1 MGLSWVWRLIFG
13 IALVADIGFAVA
25 EYSVSS
31 SMVAFSSRNHSFHLR
46 NLYGT
51 LGCDFVV
58 GVFVAMAIAIASAFV
73 AAVVAARFADYISAM
88 VAPLQWI

>member
-1 MGLSWVWRLIFG
+1 MG
-13 IALVADIGFAVA
+13 IALAADIGSAVA

-31 SMVAFSSRNHSFHLR
+31 SMVAFSSRDHWSFHLR
-46 NLYGT
+46 NLYGI

-73 AAVVAARFADYISAM
+73 AAVVAVSFADCISAM
-88 VAPLQWI
+88 VAPIHEIDLT

>member
-1 MGLSWVWRLIFG
+1 MIFG

-31 SMVAFSSRNHSFHLR
+31 SMVAFSSRNHWSFHLR

-58 GVFVAMAIAIASAFV
+58 GGFVAMAIAIAFV
-73 AAVVAARFADYISAM
+73 AAVVAARFVDCISAM
-88 VAPLQWI
+88 VAPIHEIVP

>member
-1 MGLSWVWRLIFG
+1 MLIFG
-13 IALVADIGFAVA
+13 IALAADIGSAVA

-31 SMVAFSSRNHSFHLR
+31 FMVAFSSRNHWSFHLR

-73 AAVVAARFADYISAM
+73 VAARFVDCISAM
-88 VAPLQWI
+88 VAPIHKIDLT